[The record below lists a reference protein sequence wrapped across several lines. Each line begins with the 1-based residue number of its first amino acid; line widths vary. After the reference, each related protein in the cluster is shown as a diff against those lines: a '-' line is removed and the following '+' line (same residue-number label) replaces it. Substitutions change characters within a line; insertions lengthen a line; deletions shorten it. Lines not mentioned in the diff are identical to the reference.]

1 MTTAPVSPWLRR
13 PVPRPD
19 ATTTVLCL
27 PHAGGN
33 AGFFIPWARMLPPNM
48 ELLAVQYPGRQ
59 DRLLEEPLV
68 EMAALAD
75 ALTAEL
81 TRTPLLRGRDLVL
94 FGHSMGASV
103 AWEVA
108 LRLEREAGLRP
119 RRLCVSGRPGPRRL
133 RPTDTYRLSEAELA
147 DELRRLGGT
156 DNALLDDPEMRELL
170 LPAIRADYQ
179 LIGTYAP
186 DLDARVSCPI
196 DAFTGDA
203 DDEATPEMVED
214 WSLATSGGFSLTVL
228 PGDHFFLW
236 PQSERMIAALSTKA
250 TPKASRY
257 AAVENAD

>member
-1 MTTAPVSPWLRR
+1 MPTAPESPWLRR
-13 PVPRPD
+13 PAPRPA

-33 AGFFIPWARMLPPNM
+33 AGFFTPWARLLPPEL

-75 ALTAEL
+75 ALTAEIL
-81 TRTPLLRGRDLVL
+81 RTPLLGERRLVL

-108 LRLEREAGLRP
+108 LRLERGRGP
-119 RRLCVSGRPGPRRL
+119 RSRRLYVSGRPGPRHQH
-133 RPTDTYRLSEAELA
+133 PADTYRLGEREFT

-156 DNALLDDPEMRELL
+156 SEELLADPEMRELL

-179 LIGTYAP
+179 IVGTYAP

-196 DAFTGDA
+196 EAFTGDA
-203 DDEATPEMVED
+203 DPEATPDTVAD
-214 WSLATSGGFSLTVL
+214 WASATGGDFSLTVL

-236 PQSERMIAALSTKA
+236 PQGERMVAALG
-250 TPKASRY
+250 ASALPASPR
-257 AAVENAD
+257 

>member
-1 MTTAPVSPWLRR
+1 MTSAPSPWLRR
-13 PVPRPD
+13 PEPRPA

-33 AGFFIPWARMLPPNM
+33 AGFFMPWARMLPPRS

-68 EMAALAD
+68 AMDALAD

-81 TRTPLLRGRDLVL
+81 LRTPLLDDRELVL

-108 LRLEREAGLRP
+108 LRLERAGGPRP
-119 RRLCVSGRPGPRRL
+119 GRLYVSGRPGPRHQHRAE
-133 RPTDTYRLSEAELA
+133 TYRLGEAEFA
-147 DELRRLGGT
+147 DELRRMGGT
-156 DNALLDDPEMRELL
+156 SEELLADPEMRALV

-179 LIGTYAP
+179 IVGTYVP

-196 DAFTGDA
+196 HAFTGDA
-203 DDEATPEMVED
+203 DQEAIPEQVAAWET
-214 WSLATSGGFSLTVL
+214 ATSGGFSMTVL

-236 PQSERMIAALSTKA
+236 PQGERVVAALG
-250 TPKASRY
+250 
-257 AAVENAD
+257 AAPRQERTG